1 MKIAAKVLLWVDV
14 SVCPC
19 LRDWS
24 KFTRGLGRGS
34 PAGPGS
40 VHVVC
45 VWVLAR
51 PRVQAGVT
59 SHSQTHAA
67 GTRQFWGDS
76 SIGSISSDQ
85 RQEWPEW
92 HQWWDDPVSMRSMM
106 QCQDKLLLL
115 CLLASAVSVSGS
127 EHIEASDD
135 RSPWC
140 ISNCALWMPPWHES
154 CFNVLFRTWKK
165 ENTVAFIW
173 LHFAKPEGWK
183 AQGLR
188 WVASQIAG
196 KRLNFGD
203 S

>member
-1 MKIAAKVLLWVDV
+1 MLKNSAKVSLWLMCL
-14 SVCPC
+14 CPC

-59 SHSQTHAA
+59 GSHSDSCRRHSPVVRRQQTWQHHI
-67 GTRQFWGDS
+67 TSEQSDS
-76 SIGSISSDQ
+76 SDGMIQSAWCSVNTLHYSSVC
-85 RQEWPEW
+85 WP
-92 HQWWDDPVSMRSMM
+92 V
-106 QCQDKLLLL
+106 QCQ
-115 CLLASAVSVSGS
+115 SQAVNTLKQVMTV
-127 EHIEASDD
+127 
-135 RSPWC
+135 PWC

-154 CFNVLFRTWKK
+154 CFNVLFRTWKE

-173 LHFAKPEGWK
+173 LHFARPEGWK

-188 WVASQIAG
+188 WVSSQIAQ